1 MHDAIAQAEDAWW
14 EERVTSRH
22 SAERRA
28 MERAMDS
35 ADLNEFDSEAERLEY
50 IEQMYD
56 ELMGE
61 YENGR

>member
-1 MHDAIAQAEDAWW
+1 MHDAIALAEDAWW
-14 EERVTSRH
+14 DERVTSRRN
-22 SAERRA
+22 AERRA

-35 ADLNEFDSEAERLEY
+35 AGLNEFDSDADRDAY

-56 ELMGE
+56 ELLCE

>member
-1 MHDAIAQAEDAWW
+1 MHDAIALAEDAWW
-14 EERVTSRH
+14 DERVTSRRN
-22 SAERRA
+22 AERRA

-35 ADLNEFDSEAERLEY
+35 ADMNEFDSDAERDAY

-56 ELMGE
+56 DLLWE